1 MKSQNQIITPSDK
14 VKKMKPYFNEQDS
27 EEKIDQLSQ
36 KNKFIKLDSNENPF
50 GPPSALKL
58 NTSILNNINRY
69 PDPLSTEFLDVLA
82 ERLKISPESLLA
94 GSGSDELLDLILR
107 CYTERGESVLS
118 FTPGFSM
125 YKVYA
130 QINEIDYLSIPMIL
144 KKNSVSCT
152 AEYEIPQEKFLR
164 KASQSKIIILAR
176 PNNPDGSV
184 PREDFIKKV
193 LNLKKLVI
201 LDEAYIEFS
210 ETRSLYNLTQTYSN
224 LIVLR
229 TLSKAYGLAG
239 LRLGYGVMDP
249 NLKRNLMV
257 IKSPYNVNTVASEA
271 GVIAIK
277 SKKEIES
284 NVRKIIDNR
293 AFLFRELQKINR
305 RGPYFFIH
313 KSYGNF
319 LLIRF
324 NSPRTS
330 WSLYKY
336 LLTKSIKIR
345 SFKGE
350 MLNSCLRVSIGRRDE
365 LKKIISEIKNF
376 FEED

>member
-1 MKSQNQIITPSDK
+1 MKSQDQIITPSDK

-27 EEKIDQLSQ
+27 EEKIDQLRQ
-36 KNKFIKLDSNENPF
+36 NKKFIKLDSNENPF
-50 GPPSALKL
+50 GPPSALKH

-118 FTPGFSM
+118 LTPGFSM

-130 QINEIDYLSIPMIL
+130 QINEIDYLSIPMVL

-184 PREDFIKKV
+184 PGEDFIKKV
-193 LNLKKLVI
+193 LNLKRLVI

-257 IKSPYNVNTVASEA
+257 IKSPYNVNAVASEA
-271 GVIAIK
+271 GIIAIK

-284 NVRKIIDNR
+284 KVRKIIDNR

-305 RGPYFFIH
+305 RGSYFFIH

-336 LLTKSIKIR
+336 LLNKSIKIR

-350 MLNSCLRVSIGRRDE
+350 ILNSCLRVSIGRRDE

-376 FEED
+376 FEGD